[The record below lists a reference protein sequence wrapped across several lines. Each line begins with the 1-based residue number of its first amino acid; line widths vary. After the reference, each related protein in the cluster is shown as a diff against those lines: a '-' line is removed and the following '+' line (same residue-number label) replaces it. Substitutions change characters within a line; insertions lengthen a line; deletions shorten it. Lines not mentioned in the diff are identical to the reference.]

1 MNQRTKAPTS
11 GRGAPA
17 PPPPA
22 ARRRT
27 TVWIVTVIALVVVAV
42 GAITFATTRGGDD
55 VDTGASSPAPS
66 GNGSGAGSSSVVAG
80 QPVAQ
85 GPVTVNGTA
94 LAMRPNSGTDPAVG
108 QPMPEL
114 SGVSTLDGS
123 PITIAADGKPKLIFV
138 VAHWCPHCQ
147 KEVPLIQEWI
157 DDGQVPDGIDLYA
170 VSTAVRPEN
179 GNYPPATW
187 LTKEHWS
194 VPTIADSSDNAA
206 MEALGVSGFPFIVA
220 VDADGKVVARVS
232 GEQPVE
238 ALDALA
244 ARLTT

>member
-1 MNQRTKAPTS
+1 MNQRTQAPDR

-17 PPPPA
+17 PPPPP

-27 TVWIVTVIALVVVAV
+27 TVWIVTVIVLVVVAV
-42 GAITFATTRGGDD
+42 GVITFATTRGGDSD
-55 VDTGASSPAPS
+55 GDA
-66 GNGSGAGSSSVVAG
+66 SGAGASTVVAG
-80 QPVAQ
+80 QPVVQA
-85 GPVTVNGTA
+85 PVTVDGTV
-94 LAMRPNSGTDPAVG
+94 LAVKPDSGSDPAVG
-108 QPMPEL
+108 QLVPEL
-114 SGVSTLDGS
+114 SGVSTIDGS
-123 PITIAADGKPKLIFV
+123 PITIAAAGKPKLIFV

-147 KEVPLIQEWI
+147 KEVPLIQQWI

-187 LTKEHWS
+187 LAKEHWS

-244 ARLTT
+244 ARLTS

>member
-1 MNQRTKAPTS
+1 MNQRTQAP
-11 GRGAPA
+11 GRGGGAPA
-17 PPPPA
+17 PPPPRR
-22 ARRRT
+22 RRRT

-42 GAITFATTRGGDD
+42 GAITLATTRGDD
-55 VDTGASSPAPS
+55 RDDDTGSAATST
-66 GNGSGAGSSSVVAG
+66 VVAG
-80 QPVAQ
+80 QPVVQ

-94 LAMRPNSGTDPAVG
+94 LAARPDRGSDPAVG
-108 QPMPEL
+108 QAVPEI

-147 KEVPLIQEWI
+147 KEVPLIQKWI
-157 DDGQVPDGIDLYA
+157 DDGQAPDGVDLYA

-179 GNYPPATW
+179 GNYPPAMW
-187 LTKEHWS
+187 LTRERWT
-194 VPTIADSSDNAA
+194 VPTIADSSDNAG

-244 ARLTT
+244 ARLTS